1 MLASLLDLDRHPVD
15 RPDSAGYAA
24 SLQAARDEL
33 AETGCAIVPG
43 LVRPEALQ
51 RMVDEAK
58 RLRDTVHFSTMS
70 INPYFAG
77 TDPKYPAR
85 HPVNTI
91 ALRSSGF
98 IPGDA
103 FAADSEIDE
112 VFRSPEVVRFI
123 AAALGLPEI
132 HPYADPLAGL
142 TVNVLDQGQ
151 TFPWHFDN
159 NDFAITVL
167 LEEAD
172 GGGTFEYAP
181 NIRTKTDEQFEDVQE
196 VLEGDRSRVIELDLR
211 PGDMQIFRGRFS
223 LHRVT
228 HVDDASRSRYAAIL
242 AYTEEPGIIGTV
254 ERTTQLFG
262 RVTQAHLD
270 AEAAR
275 STTSGFVS

>member
-1 MLASLLDLDRHPVD
+1 MLSSLLDLDRHPLHQ
-15 RPDSAGYAA
+15 PDSAGYAA
-24 SLQAARDEL
+24 SLQAARDGL

-43 LVRPEALQ
+43 LVRPDARQ
-51 RMVDEAK
+51 RMVEEAK
-58 RLRDTVHFSTMS
+58 GLRDTIHFSTMS

-77 TDPKYPAR
+77 TNPDYPER

-103 FAADSEIDE
+103 FSPDSEIDE
-112 VFRSPEVVRFI
+112 VFRSPEVTSFI

-142 TVNVLDQGQ
+142 TVNVLDEGQ

-172 GGGTFEYAP
+172 GGGMFEYAP
-181 NIRTKTDEQFEDVQE
+181 NIRSKTDERFDDVQE
-196 VLEGDRSRVIELDLR
+196 VLEGDRSRVVELDLR

-228 HVDDASRSRYAAIL
+228 HVDGGSRSRYAAIL

-254 ERTTQLFG
+254 ERTMQLFG

-270 AEAAR
+270 AEEARAA
-275 STTSGFVS
+275 TSGFVS